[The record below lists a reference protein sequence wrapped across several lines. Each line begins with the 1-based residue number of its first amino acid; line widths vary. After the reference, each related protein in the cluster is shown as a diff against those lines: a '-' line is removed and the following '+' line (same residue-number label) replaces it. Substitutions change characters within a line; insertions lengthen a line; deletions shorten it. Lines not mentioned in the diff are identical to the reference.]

1 MLTQEIREFR
11 EAPDSRPEIRLSDV
25 RLREVV
31 ELVRLDLPEEAATPL
46 MERGV
51 LPGCHIC
58 PTRLTPFG
66 DPVVVVDGTVLALRR
81 EVASCLCV
89 RRVNAG

>member
-1 MLTQEIREFR
+1 MPMQTVTL
-11 EAPDSRPEIRLSDV
+11 SREIRLPEV

-31 ELVRLDLPEEAATPL
+31 ELVRLDLPEEAAAPL

-51 LPGCHIC
+51 LPGCHVC
-58 PTRLTPFG
+58 TTRHTPFG
-66 DPVVVVDGTVLALRR
+66 DPVIVVDGTVLALRR

-89 RRVNAG
+89 RRLEEE